1 MGRIRV
7 MIVDDHE
14 IVRRGL
20 GRLLSQFET
29 IDVVGEAENGAEAL
43 RLCGEL
49 IPDVILM
56 DLVMP
61 GMDGL
66 AATQVLSR
74 QFPHTHIIAL
84 SGDAEINR
92 VMAALRAGAG
102 SYLLKNVS
110 INELAEAI
118 QQAYEGKASMSP
130 EATQALIDAV
140 SQPRIPPSNFSERE
154 RAILRFLVQG
164 LTNQE
169 IAAQLEISLSTVKY
183 HLAGLFT
190 KLSVSK
196 RAEAVAVAIKHNLV

>member
-1 MGRIRV
+1 

-29 IDVVGEAENGAEAL
+29 LDVVGEASNGAEAL
-43 RLCGEL
+43 QLCGEL
-49 IPDVILM
+49 KPDVILM

-66 AATQVLSR
+66 AATEVLSR
-74 QFPHTHIIAL
+74 QFPHAHIIAL
-84 SGDAEINR
+84 SGDAESSR

-118 QQAYEGKASMSP
+118 QQASEGKASMSP

-140 SQPRIPPSNFSERE
+140 SQPHIPLPSFSERE
-154 RAILRFLVQG
+154 RAILKFLVQG

-169 IAAQLEISLSTVKY
+169 IAAQLEIGLSTVKY

-190 KLSVSK
+190 KLNVSK